1 MKNYFYDGTF
11 NGLLTVLNRILHSKN
26 AISFDVFN
34 IQNKKQVN
42 LFDDFEFIETDK
54 EIAKQIWTLLRKNSS
69 IGTNHIYK
77 SFLANEN
84 EHYLLSLLVKIAA
97 NQDLSKK
104 EFIQIEKSADK
115 IEREKNR
122 ILSYLRYN
130 SQLRNTTTIY
140 IKSKYKVEFLLTK
153 NIRSLFHQHTDW
165 QIINSYQNH
174 CIQFSNSRF
183 TSKKVISKNQEI
195 PLQKQMNPFKLAG

>member
-11 NGLLTVLNRILHSKN
+11 NGLLTVLNKILQSKVLV
-26 AISFDVFN
+26 SFDVFN

-42 LFDDFEFIETDK
+42 LFDEFELIETDK
-54 EIAKQIWTLLRKNSS
+54 EIAKHIWTLLSKNSS
-69 IGTNHIYK
+69 IATNHIYK

-84 EHYLLSLLVKIAA
+84 EQYLLSLLLKIAA
-97 NQDLSKK
+97 NQELSKK
-104 EFIQIEKSADK
+104 EFIQIEKSAHK
-115 IEREKNR
+115 IEHEKNR
-122 ILSYLRYN
+122 VLSYLRYN
-130 SQLRNTTTIY
+130 SKLRNTTTIY

-153 NIRSLFHQHTDW
+153 NIRNLFTQHTDW

-174 CIQFSNSRF
+174 CIQYTNNKF

-195 PLQKQMNPFKLAG
+195 PFQNQMNPFKLAG

>member
-11 NGLLTVLNRILHSKN
+11 NGLLTILNTVLQSKILVN
-26 AISFDVFN
+26 YGVFN

-42 LFDDFEFIETDK
+42 LFDDYEIIETDK
-54 EIAKQIWTLLRKNSS
+54 EIAKQIWNLLSKNSS
-69 IGTNHIYK
+69 IATNHIYK
-77 SFLANEN
+77 SFLANDN
-84 EHYLLSLLVKIAA
+84 EHYLLSLLTKIAA
-97 NQDLSKK
+97 NQELSKK
-104 EFIQIEKSADK
+104 EFIDIEKSAQK

-153 NIRSLFHQHTDW
+153 NIRSLFAQNTHW
-165 QIINSYQNH
+165 QIINSYHNH
-174 CIQFSNSRF
+174 CIQFTDNKF
-183 TSKKVISKNQEI
+183 TSKKVISKKQEI
-195 PLQKQMNPFKLAG
+195 PFQKQMNPFKLAG

>member
-11 NGLLTVLNRILHSKN
+11 NGLLTVLNKILQSN
-26 AISFDVFN
+26 VLFSFDVFN

-42 LFDDFEFIETDK
+42 LFDEFELIETDK
-54 EIAKQIWTLLRKNSS
+54 EIAKHIWTLLSKNSS
-69 IGTNHIYK
+69 IATNHIYK

-84 EHYLLSLLVKIAA
+84 EKYILSLLVKIAA
-97 NQDLSKK
+97 NQELSKK
-104 EFIQIEKSADK
+104 EFIKIEKSANK

-122 ILSYLRYN
+122 VLSYLRYN

-153 NIRSLFHQHTDW
+153 NIRSLFTQHTDW

-174 CIQFSNSRF
+174 CIQFTNNKF
-183 TSKKVISKNQEI
+183 TSKKVISKNQEL
-195 PLQKQMNPFKLAG
+195 PFQNQMNPFKLAG